1 MPNDTTR
8 WTVSVSR
15 DTDIAVRI
23 FLAQRGMKKGDL
35 SKFIEDAVK
44 WRVLE
49 QTMAEARGKFSDLA
63 PEALDQLIDE
73 AVIATR
79 QTHAAEAD

>member
-15 DTDIAVRI
+15 DTDIAVRG

-35 SKFIEDAVK
+35 SKFIEEAVK
-44 WRVLE
+44 WRAFD
-49 QTMAEARGKFSDLA
+49 QTLAEARDKFTDVPAEELES
-63 PEALDQLIDE
+63 LIDE
-73 AVIATR
+73 AV
-79 QTHAAEAD
+79 AAVRKDKVRAGG